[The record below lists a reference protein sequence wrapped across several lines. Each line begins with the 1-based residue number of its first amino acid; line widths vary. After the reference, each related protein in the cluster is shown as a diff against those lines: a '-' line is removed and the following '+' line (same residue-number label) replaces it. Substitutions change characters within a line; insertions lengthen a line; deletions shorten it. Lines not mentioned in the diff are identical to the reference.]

1 MTRRA
6 VVQKW
11 ILYSLC
17 ALALVLG
24 TVRVTHPAEG
34 GVALRYD
41 FALRAC
47 AADETVNGRLAFLP
61 GEGRS
66 ENGTT
71 YTGCLF
77 RLEGENIETVT
88 LQVEAGGLYRD
99 GAFTDLGRSLT
110 EDYDPEARYGFCL
123 PEGEDLSAF
132 DGTALTVAVTFSD
145 GTERSQSYPLQQE
158 QMLACAAAYGE
169 LPREGLHWEGVQALT
184 AEEGREEAQY
194 VLERLNGREL
204 ELPVYFDW
212 EPISA
217 EDSRTNGYDYANLT
231 DSAVAFCQTIQA
243 AGYQAGVYINRQQ
256 GYYHYDLSRLA
267 DYSLWVADYNSYP
280 DFYYRFDMW
289 QYSANGQVD
298 GFDIQV
304 DQNLLFVPKNAAE

>member
-1 MTRRA
+1 METMTRRKRKRNLLPVVLA
-6 VVQKW
+6 VALAV
-11 ILYSLC
+11 IVT
-17 ALALVLG
+17 ALALLVFRSLLPAAQREEPDPHAG
-24 TVRVTHPAEG
+24 QIYVNDGANTVWLTPHENFAVSPLHRWQFVTLEG
-34 GVALRYD
+34 QPWYVGSEFTARRGVDLSVFQKNVDWAK
-41 FALRAC
+41 A
-47 AADETVNGRLAFLP
+47 AADGVEFAVIRLGFRGYGKGVLQP
-61 GEGRS
+61 DD
-66 ENGTT
+66 
-71 YTGCLF
+71 LF
-77 RLEGENIETVT
+77 DSHL
-88 LQVEAGGLYRD
+88 D
-99 GAFTDLGRSLT
+99 GAHAAGIDAGVYF
-110 EDYDPEARYGFCL
+110 
-123 PEGEDLSAF
+123 
-132 DGTALTVAVTFSD
+132 FS
-145 GTERSQSYPLQQE
+145 
-158 QMLACAAAYGE
+158 
-169 LPREGLHWEGVQALT
+169 QALT

-217 EDSRTNGYDYANLT
+217 EDSRTNGYDYTNLT